1 MTTPGLTT
9 AALSLSNNNNSA
21 VQTTAAAAT
30 STQQGFCFSC
40 GFNFGHIADGVDD
53 TTMGMLLVVMFMF
66 LVFSPCIA
74 MSICWLCNKRKAAKK
89 RYAKVRISDDD
100 ADNENEDA

>member
-9 AALSLSNNNNSA
+9 TALSLSNNNSA
-21 VQTTAAAAT
+21 VGTTAAAAT
-30 STQQGFCFSC
+30 STPQGFCFSC

-66 LVFSPCIA
+66 VVFSPCIA
-74 MSICWLCNKRKAAKK
+74 MSICWLCNKRKASKK
-89 RYAKVRISDDD
+89 HYSKVHEDD